1 MKGLP
6 PTPRDSHTCVT
17 LGNDLYVFGGTDG
30 SSPLKDL
37 HVLDTGLSSPS
48 SGSVTCIVGH
58 ILHAGQIMHE
68 FIIFGHML
76 SCDWLDHNMMWKLK
90 LGRGVPI

>member
-37 HVLDTGLSSPS
+37 HVLDTGLSFPS

-58 ILHAGQIMHE
+58 TLHVGQIMHE
-68 FIIFGHML
+68 LIIFCQKGPRVVL
-76 SCDWLDHNMMWKLK
+76 SLV
-90 LGRGVPI
+90 GS